1 MKKRFTLFVLLIL
14 SIVAEMAYSQI
25 CATPGFDGSF
35 DISGQ
40 VNTYY
45 PPAPNTI
52 LSSGATSV
60 RLDKVPDDVTANIV
74 VNGAFVPFT
83 NSYSKG
89 QIHIGDLLLIIQMQN
104 ASIESS
110 NSNLYGAGVPN
121 FGPDGLGGTGYTSL
135 GNTGLFE
142 YVVATSDVPIT
153 GGLLTFRGAGV
164 GTGVVNTYLNTDYDP
179 ASTTRGQRTFQ
190 VVRAPQYSNV
200 RLTGN
205 IAAPPFNGKVGGI
218 IAFDVAGIMD
228 FNNKTIDASA
238 RGFRAGFVYTQ
249 GTPGLCNNGTYVALS
264 TNIDYQTSGKGEG
277 IVGSPKNAWDGFK
290 QVINPLNEGLPV
302 GSFGRGAPGNGGGG
316 GNAHNSGGG
325 GGGNGGFGGLGG
337 SSCCNFCTNNT
348 TQSSGGRPGSTTGT
362 PTPARLF
369 MGGGGGAGEVN
380 NASMGNSGGVGGGI
394 VLLNVGTIIGTGT
407 ITANGGAGQNA
418 GWCSVSPYTI
428 TGCVTNDGGGGGG
441 AGGTVY
447 LKVSTP
453 NPGSILTISANG
465 GNGGTCSY
473 NHGPGGGGG
482 GGLIFYSNGAAA
494 ITKNLGGGAA
504 GTDGSSTVGAVYG
517 QVGKALT
524 FTISSLPSYLQG
536 GGTICYPALS
546 TTLSEANAGVAGTRM
561 PGASVTYTLTI
572 SNKAGGG
579 GAAGVLA
586 ELSLPVGI
594 RYQDQ
599 SVTVTYT
606 GGTGGDPA
614 ISVTTNQ
621 GSSIRPRFG
630 KFVVAPGGSVILTV
644 LAKVDC
650 TASTGTYSN
659 TSAQVYYYDPTRS
672 STTVIQRISPSPS
685 FYSFPTL
692 LNESISTSYTSG
704 GGAVPGSNYNGL
716 SSTAEDVEVTDGIP
730 VLSSSLSPSAIQ
742 SGSIFSYTPT
752 SSFALT
758 GVLTFAWSRAAK
770 FGINS
775 NGSSTGT
782 YTVNEVLINTMTS
795 TINVPYVYTLLVNGC
810 VKSSQTV
817 TVAVNPSVL
826 TIIGASPNPVNGG
839 NTSTITVSLP
849 SGVLAAS
856 TITLSLTRTI
866 SGTAVAGTHYD
877 GLSIPTSV
885 TIPMGQNS
893 ISFTLITLPTNVI
906 GQNATLGFSSTLAN
920 YTINGATVTIVG
932 ATVNSVITTSSGVV
946 TEGLSRT
953 LRASL
958 PSGFTTDGP
967 LTLTIGSSPA
977 FSLSYTIIPTVVF
990 IPAGGNSVS
999 FTVQTVSDGNV
1010 GDNSFS
1016 IAANANGFSAISGT
1030 LGVTDV
1036 DGGGAI
1042 TLTISSG
1049 VITETLSTT
1058 LTISLPVG
1066 VNTNTALSITL
1077 GHSTFPGGYSISPS
1091 AVIQAGQHSATI
1103 VVETADDGNIG
1114 NQVFSITGTA
1124 SVPNFVVMAGTLTV
1138 TDTSAM
1144 TLTISPGTI
1153 TETLSKIFTVS
1164 LPSGVKTNTALIVG
1178 LGHSPFPSGYSIS
1191 SSVVIQVG
1199 QNSATFSIKTARDN
1213 NVGNNTFSITGTVSA
1228 TNFTIIPGVLTVEDV
1243 DVRGGVGG
1251 NGSTN
1256 ISISSTIVS
1265 ESLSTTL
1272 TVSLPSG
1279 VNTNTALTV
1288 TLGHGLFPAVGY
1300 GISSSVVIQAGQNS
1314 ATFIAQT
1321 ARDGNVGD
1329 NALSITG
1336 TVNPVG
1342 TIRPTDFTVIGG
1354 ILTVVDVDVRG
1365 GITGTGSTSLTISS
1379 GMVSE
1384 TQLAN
1389 LMVSL
1394 PAGVNTNTALTIT
1407 LGHDVFPNLNYTIPL
1422 SVVIQPGQNSAAI
1435 AVQTYSDG
1443 NVGDNV
1449 LGISGTVSIPYFT
1462 MLSGVL
1468 RVEDVDVRGGV
1479 GGEGVTTLT
1488 ISSAIVSEG
1497 LSSTLSVRLPD
1508 GVNTN
1513 TALTVTLGHSA
1524 FPLGSYNM
1532 PTSVVIQPGANFA
1545 TFVVGTVSDGNVG
1558 DNVLSITGTVS
1569 SNVVDYVVSG
1579 GSLTVTDTNSA
1590 TLTISSGVVTE
1601 TLSTTLRVSL
1611 SSGKTNTP
1619 LTVILGHSAFP
1630 NLSYDIPSSVIIQS
1644 GESSATIDIQTAS
1657 DGNVG
1662 NNVFSIT
1669 GTVGGATNL
1678 RYIPGMLTVEDV
1690 DVRGGIGGSG
1700 STTLTISSGTISE
1713 TLPIV
1718 LRVSLPTDVKTN
1730 TPLTVTLGYSAFPV
1744 GYTMPSSI
1752 VIQSGQN
1759 SATFVVQTAG
1769 DGNIGDNV
1777 LSITGSVSASDF
1789 ILISGTL
1796 TVTNTGSTTL
1806 MISSGT
1812 LTETLSR
1819 TLRVSLPSGV
1829 VANTPLTVLLGHSVF
1844 PPGYVIPSSVAIQS
1858 GQNSATFVI
1867 QSASD
1872 GNVGNNTFSITG
1884 TVSGTNSVVSPGTL
1898 QVIDV
1903 DVRGGFGGTG
1913 TTTLTISSRVL
1924 SEGSSVTL
1932 NVSLPGTVKTNE
1944 PLGFTIQSNTAFLGG
1959 YTVNGGSVGGNT
1971 NFGLLIPAGEHSV
1984 SYTLRTASDGSI
1996 RDNIFTLHGLP
2007 LVDYTFAIGTLT
2019 ITNSDAR
2026 QTPVLSITS
2035 ANFIPIGGSLTASV
2049 SSTATLSSGGSVS
2062 YSIIASGSGSATID
2076 PLTYVI
2082 SGLRGGTVLL
2092 TASTT
2097 GDTNYSV
2104 VSATQTIT
2112 IGKGRPTL
2120 LVGASTTTIRVGDI
2134 LSISSTSISIAG
2146 SPASTGGITYRIVNT
2161 VGVGGATIDGL
2172 SGVLKAEAA
2181 GLVVV
2186 EAIQG
2191 SDSNYYSPVPATLTI
2206 TINKGSQTLTISSI
2220 DMMGLDGS
2228 IMPVVTSTA
2237 TGGRGGSISYVIT
2250 DGSGSAIVSPSGL
2263 VTATGAGTF
2272 TLMAITAGD
2281 ADYEGSSMSQT
2292 ISIVSLS
2299 VSTSGQSL
2307 GEGTSGMITISL
2319 NPANISLSRDIVFTF
2334 GGSVVSSG
2342 RFSVPTS
2349 VTLTSGQPAVAFSVS
2364 GLSDKV
2370 LYNDADLVLNA
2381 NSVYLGSLSTAL
2393 SIVDVT
2399 ALNPDNRVLTIGNG
2413 TIYNSDMISMTVS
2426 LPVGITTARAIQVM
2440 LSIGSGS
2447 ELSLLASSP
2456 KVSGSAI
2463 ILVDGHSG
2471 SFSVEATSLN
2481 KQPAVVVIE
2490 GSSASMT
2497 RVKEGVVTVV
2507 NQKIDFAVV
2516 VSNNG
2521 DGIDDCMGISG
2532 IENYPNNTVKIVDR
2546 RGRLVYE
2553 KTNFLSADCFAG
2565 YKAGSLTE
2573 KLLDGMYYY
2582 IITIYDGGT
2591 KDIFKGPLKIKH

>member
-1 MKKRFTLFVLLIL
+1 MEKRFTLLVLLIL
-14 SIVAEMAYSQI
+14 SIGVQIGYAQI

-45 PPAPNTI
+45 PPAANTI
-52 LSSGATSV
+52 LTGGSTSV
-60 RLDKVPDDVTANIV
+60 ILAAVPDDVTFDGGVNTYSPI
-74 VNGAFVPFT
+74 VNGQ
-83 NSYSKG
+83 KL

-110 NSNLYGAGVPN
+110 NSNLYGSGSATS
-121 FGPDGLGGTGYTSL
+121 GPDGLGGTGYTSL

-164 GTGVVNTYLNTDYDP
+164 GTGVINTYLNTNYDP
-179 ASTTRGQRTFQ
+179 ASATRGQRTFQ

-205 IAAPPFNGKVGGI
+205 IAAPPFNGRVGGI
-218 IAFDVAGIMD
+218 IAFDVAGTMN
-228 FNNKTIDASA
+228 FNGQTIDASA
-238 RGFRAGFVYTQ
+238 RGFRGGFSFKVIIDFNQPLNPDYAT
-249 GTPGLCNNGTYVALS
+249 AS
-264 TNIDYQTSGKGEG
+264 TSKIATGKGEG
-277 IVGSPKNAWDGFK
+277 IVGSPKNMWDGFV
-290 QVINPLNEGLPV
+290 QVINPTEGMP
-302 GSFGRGAPGNGGGG
+302 GGASGLGAAGNGGGG
-316 GNAHNSGGG
+316 GSAWNAGGG
-325 GGGNGGFGGLGG
+325 GGGNGGSGG
-337 SSCCNFCTNNT
+337 SGGDDEAQTR
-348 TQSSGGRPGSTTGT
+348 GRPGSITYSGVPT
-362 PTPARLF
+362 PTRLV
-369 MGGGGGAGEVN
+369 MGGGGGAGHVD
-380 NASMGNSGGVGGGI
+380 NAARGDSGGVGGGI
-394 VLLNVGTIIGTGT
+394 ILLNVGTITGTGT
-407 ITANGGAGQNA
+407 INCNGGDGQRA
-418 GWCSVSPYTI
+418 GWCG
-428 TGCVTNDGGGGGG
+428 GCPNNDGAGAGG
-441 AGGTVY
+441 AGGTVF

-453 NPGSILTISANG
+453 NPTAVLTINAKG
-465 GNGGTCSY
+465 GRGGTTA
-473 NHGPGGGGG
+473 NFHGTGGGGG
-482 GGLIFYSNGAAA
+482 GGLVFYSTGA
-494 ITKNLGGGAA
+494 TSSTVNTSVVGGAA
-504 GTDGSSTVGAVYG
+504 GTDTDNSTGGAQGG

-524 FTISSLPSYLQG
+524 FTISSLPLYLQG
-536 GGTICYPALS
+536 GGTICFPELS
-546 TTLSEANAGVAGTRM
+546 TTLSEANAGTPGTRM

-572 SNKAGGG
+572 SNKAGVG

-586 ELSLPVGI
+586 ELSLPLGI
-594 RYQDQ
+594 SYQ
-599 SVTVTYT
+599 SVSVAYT
-606 GGTGGDPA
+606 GGTGGDSSL
-614 ISVTTNQ
+614 SVTTNQ
-621 GSSIRPRFG
+621 GTLGKPRFG
-630 KFVVAPGGSVILTV
+630 KFVVAPGGSVILSV

-650 TASTGTYSN
+650 NASTGTYSN
-659 TSAQVYYYDPTRS
+659 TSAQVYYFDPTRS

-692 LNESISTSYTSG
+692 ADGPISTSYTSG
-704 GGAVPGSNYNGL
+704 GGVPGANYNGL
-716 SSTAEDVEVTDGIP
+716 SSIVEDVVVTDGIP
-730 VLSSSLSPSAIQ
+730 VLSSSLSPSSIQ

-758 GVLTFAWSRAAK
+758 GVLTFAWSRPVKA
-770 FGINS
+770 GII
-775 NGSSTGT
+775 GSSTGT
-782 YTVNEVLINTMTS
+782 YTVNEVLINTTTS

-826 TIIGASPNPVNGG
+826 TIVASPNPVNGG
-839 NTSTITVSLP
+839 NTSTLSVSLP

-856 TITLSLTRTI
+856 TITLSIAT

-877 GLSIPTSV
+877 GSSIPASV
-885 TIPMGQNS
+885 TIPMGQNG

-906 GQNATLGFSSTLAN
+906 GQNATLGLSSTLAN

-932 ATVNSVITTSSGVV
+932 ATINSVITTSSGVV
-946 TEGLSRT
+946 TEGLPRT
-953 LRASL
+953 LTASL
-958 PSGFTTDGP
+958 PSGVTTDGP
-967 LTLTIGSSPA
+967 LTLTIGRIPA
-977 FSLSYTIIPTVVF
+977 FPGGYSISPSTVF

-999 FTVQTVSDGNV
+999 FTIQTASDGNV

-1016 IAANANGFSAISGT
+1016 IAGNAIGFTAISGT

-1036 DGGGAI
+1036 NGSGGAT

-1049 VITETLSTT
+1049 VITETLSKT
-1058 LTISLPVG
+1058 LTISLPGV
-1066 VNTNTALSITL
+1066 VNTNTALTITL
-1077 GHSTFPGGYSISPS
+1077 GHSTFPGGYGISS
-1091 AVIQAGQHSATI
+1091 SVVIQAGQHSATI

-1124 SVPNFVVMAGTLTV
+1124 SAPNFVVMAGTLTV

-1144 TLTISPGTI
+1144 TLTISPGTV

-1164 LPSGVKTNTALIVG
+1164 LPSGVKTNTALTVG

-1191 SSVVIQVG
+1191 SSVVIQAG
-1199 QNSATFSIKTARDN
+1199 QNSAIFTIKTASDG
-1213 NVGNNTFSITGTVSA
+1213 NVGNNNFSITGTVSA
-1228 TNFTIIPGVLTVEDV
+1228 TNFIIIPGVLTVEDV
-1243 DVRGGVGG
+1243 DVRGGFGG

-1256 ISISSTIVS
+1256 LTISSGAVT
-1265 ESLSTTL
+1265 ESLSKTL
-1272 TVSLPSG
+1272 TVSLPPG
-1279 VNTNTALTV
+1279 VTTNTSLTI
-1288 TLGHGLFPAVGY
+1288 TLGHGLFPAAGY

-1314 ATFIAQT
+1314 ATFVAQT

-1329 NALSITG
+1329 NELSITG
-1336 TVNPVG
+1336 TVNLVG
-1342 TIRPTDFTVIGG
+1342 TIRPTDFTVSGG
-1354 ILTVVDVDVRG
+1354 ILTIMDVDVRG
-1365 GITGTGSTSLTISS
+1365 GITGTGSTSLMINS

-1384 TQLAN
+1384 TLSTN
-1389 LMVSL
+1389 LTVSL
-1394 PAGVNTNTALTIT
+1394 PISVTTNTALTIT
-1407 LGHDVFPNLNYTIPL
+1407 LGHDVFPTLRYTIPPI
-1422 SVVIQPGQNSAAI
+1422 VVIQPGHNSATFS
-1435 AVQTYSDG
+1435 VQTDSDG

-1462 MLSGVL
+1462 MISGVL
-1468 RVEDVDVRGGV
+1468 RVEDVDVRGGLYNTD
-1479 GGEGVTTLT
+1479 VTTLT
-1488 ISSAIVSEG
+1488 ISSETVSEG
-1497 LSSTLSVRLPD
+1497 LSSTLYVSLPSN
-1508 GVNTN
+1508 VNTN

-1524 FPLGSYNM
+1524 FPIGGYSM

-1545 TFVVGTVSDGNVG
+1545 TFVVQTVSDGNVG

-1569 SNVVDYVVSG
+1569 SNLIDYVVG
-1579 GSLTVTDTNSA
+1579 EGSLTVTDTNSA

-1619 LTVILGHSAFP
+1619 LTVILGHSVFP

-1644 GESSATIDIQTAS
+1644 GESSATIDIQTAT

-1662 NNVFSIT
+1662 NNVFSIS
-1669 GTVGGATNL
+1669 GTATNHAVVSGTL
-1678 RYIPGMLTVEDV
+1678 QVIDV
-1690 DVRGGIGGSG
+1690 DVRGGFGGSG

-1730 TPLTVTLGYSAFPV
+1730 TPLTVTLGHSAFPAG
-1744 GYTMPSSI
+1744 GYTMPANV

-1759 SATFVVQTAG
+1759 SATFTVQTVG

-1789 ILISGTL
+1789 IISSGTL

-1812 LTETLSR
+1812 LTETLSQ

-1829 VANTPLTVLLGHSVF
+1829 VANTPLTILLGHSVF
-1844 PPGYVIPSSVAIQS
+1844 PLGYSIPSSVVIQS

-1872 GNVGNNTFSITG
+1872 GNVGGNTFSITG
-1884 TVSGTNSVVSPGTL
+1884 TVSGTNFIVSSGTL

-1913 TTTLTISSRVL
+1913 STTLTISSRIL

-1932 NVSLPGTVKTNE
+1932 NVSLPGTVKTNV
-1944 PLGFTIQSNTAFLGG
+1944 PLGFTIQSNRAFLGG
-1959 YTVNGGSVGGNT
+1959 YTINGGSVGGNT
-1971 NFGLLIPAGEHSV
+1971 NFGLIIPAGEHSV
-1984 SYTLRTASDGSI
+1984 SYTLRSASDGSI
-1996 RDNIFTLHGLP
+1996 LDTIFYLNGLP

-2026 QTPVLSITS
+2026 QSPVLSITS
-2035 ANFIPIGGSLTASV
+2035 ANSLPIGGSLTASV
-2049 SSTATLSSGGSVS
+2049 TSTATLSSGGSVS
-2062 YSIIASGSGSATID
+2062 YSITSSGTGSGSATID
-2076 PLTYVI
+2076 PFTHVI
-2082 SGLRGGTVLL
+2082 SGLRGGLVLL
-2092 TASTT
+2092 TVSTA

-2104 VSATQTIT
+2104 ASVTQTIT
-2112 IGKGRPTL
+2112 IGKGTPTL
-2120 LVGASTTTIRVGDI
+2120 LVGAPTTTIRVGDI
-2134 LSISSTSISIAG
+2134 LSISTTSISIAG

-2172 SGVLKAEAA
+2172 SGFLKAEAA
-2181 GLVVV
+2181 GFVVV

-2191 SDSNYYSPVPATLTI
+2191 ADSNYYSPVPATLTI
-2206 TINKGSQTLTISSI
+2206 TINKGAQTLTINSI
-2220 DMMGLDGS
+2220 DMMGLDDS
-2228 IMPVVTSTA
+2228 IALVVTSTA

-2250 DGSGSAIVSPSGL
+2250 NGSGSAIVSPSGL
-2263 VTATGAGTF
+2263 LTAIGAGTV
-2272 TLMAITAGD
+2272 TLTAITAGD
-2281 ADYEGSSMSQT
+2281 GDYEGSSMSQT

-2299 VSTSGQSL
+2299 VSTSGLSL
-2307 GEGTSGMITISL
+2307 GEGTSGMMTVSL
-2319 NPANISLSRDIVFTF
+2319 NPANISLSRDVTFTF
-2334 GGSVVSSG
+2334 GGSAVSSG
-2342 RFSVPTS
+2342 RFSFPTS
-2349 VTLTSGQPAVAFSVS
+2349 VTLTSGQPVVSFNFSAVA
-2364 GLSDKV
+2364 DQV
-2370 LYNDADLVLNA
+2370 LYNDADLVLDVSN
-2381 NSVYLGSLSTAL
+2381 VYLGSLSAVL
-2393 SIVDVT
+2393 SITDAT
-2399 ALNPDNRVLTIGNG
+2399 SLNADNRVLTIGNG

-2426 LPVGITTARAIQVM
+2426 LPVGITTARAIEVM

-2456 KVSGSAI
+2456 KVSASAI
-2463 ILVDGHSG
+2463 IPIEGHSG

-2490 GSSASMT
+2490 GGSASMT
-2497 RVKEGVVTVV
+2497 LVKEGVVTVV
-2507 NQKIDFAVV
+2507 NQKIDFVVV

-2521 DGIDDCMGISG
+2521 DGIDDCMRISG

-2546 RGRLVYE
+2546 GGHLVYE
-2553 KTNFLSADCFAG
+2553 KTNFSSADCFAG

-2582 IITIYDGGT
+2582 IITIHDAGT